1 MKENLLKNTE
11 IFEQNIVKKYLVVVC
26 NHRNCNDKKQIIED
40 WIILEW
46 VYDLDYSFIF
56 KFLCKIWRNRL
67 NVELTKLM
75 NDMFA
80 G

>member
-26 NHRNCNDKKQIIED
+26 NHRNSNNRKQIMEELVIV
-40 WIILEW
+40 EW
-46 VYDLDYSFIF
+46 VYNLDYSFIF
-56 KFLCKIWRNRL
+56 KFVCKIWRNRL

>member
-11 IFEQNIVKKYLVVVC
+11 IFEQNIVKYLVVVY

-40 WIILEW
+40 LIIIEW

-56 KFLCKIWRNRL
+56 KFVCKIWRNRL
-67 NVELTKLM
+67 NIELTKLM

>member
-26 NHRNCNDKKQIIED
+26 NHRNSNNRKQIMED
-40 WIILEW
+40 LVIVEW
-46 VYDLDYSFIF
+46 VYNLDYSFIF
-56 KFLCKIWRNRL
+56 KFVCKIWRNRL

>member
-26 NHRNCNDKKQIIED
+26 NHRNSNNRKQIMED
-40 WIILEW
+40 LVIVEW

-56 KFLCKIWRNRL
+56 KFVCKIRRNIL

>member
-11 IFEQNIVKKYLVVVC
+11 IFEQNIVEKYLVVVC
-26 NHRNCNDKKQIIED
+26 NHRNSNNRKQIMED
-40 WIILEW
+40 LVIVEW

-56 KFLCKIWRNRL
+56 KFVCKIWRNIL